1 MSERMEGDPKLRMVK
16 LILHWVWDPIGV
28 RGIEEAADEY
38 DSYAL
43 PVFELL
49 ERGSSSQEVAAYLTC
64 IESERMGLKPQRD
77 RADEVATLLR
87 ELNALFA

>member
-1 MSERMEGDPKLRMVK
+1 MNERTEGDAKLRMVK

-38 DSYAL
+38 DSYAV

-49 ERGSSSQEVAAYLTC
+49 ERRSPSQEIAAYLTY
-64 IESERMGLKPQRD
+64 IESERMELKPHRD
-77 RADEVATLLR
+77 RADEVAILLM
-87 ELNALFA
+87 ELHAQFA